1 MMKQKQKRRMTL
13 KKMKPKQKL
22 PMEVHKL
29 FIIHSILW
37 TLTALEVMPIL
48 LGSEQLKMRKNKMVI
63 VTLAVRTLMQI
74 PMNVLLLIHAAP
86 PLGMVSLPTPFSVA
100 THLLIVMPALLHWA
114 TPPLQQHSYVVPPK
128 CLQQLLPQ
136 LPLPPSCEK
145 P

>member
-1 MMKQKQKRRMTL
+1 
-13 KKMKPKQKL
+13 
-22 PMEVHKL
+22 MEVHKL

-74 PMNVLLLIHAAP
+74 PMNVLLLIHAAL
-86 PLGMVSLPTPFSVA
+86 PLGMVSLATPFSVA
-100 THLLIVMPALLHWA
+100 TQLLIVRPVPQHWV
-114 TPPLQQHSYVVPPK
+114 TLPKQQHSYVVPPK
-128 CLQQLLPQ
+128 CWQQLLPQ
-136 LPLPPSCEK
+136 LSLLPSCEK